1 MLCRGTGHLHGCLV
15 SLGLERDTCISS
27 LHRGNSDVTLG
38 GHLEKRPLELFPSFT
53 ELAGK
58 GRGLWQ
64 AQKMM
69 AQESGRVITMGSVN
83 PALATCGWEA

>member
-1 MLCRGTGHLHGCLV
+1 MNFISALRELIL
-15 SLGLERDTCISS
+15 LGK
-27 LHRGNSDVTLG
+27 DVTLG

-53 ELAGK
+53 ELTGK

-64 AQKMM
+64 AQRMM

-83 PALATCGWEA
+83 PALASCGWEA